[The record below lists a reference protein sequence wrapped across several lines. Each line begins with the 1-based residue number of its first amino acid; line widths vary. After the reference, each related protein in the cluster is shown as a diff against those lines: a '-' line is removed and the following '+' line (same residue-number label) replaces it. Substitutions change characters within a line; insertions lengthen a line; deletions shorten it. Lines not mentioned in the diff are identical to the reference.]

1 MEENHIMD
9 SGAVVS
15 NRSFRY
21 GLFGCILGISAPI
34 GWTLIRLIF
43 FAEADQ
49 PLMSQVFG
57 DIVKSPFNIALY
69 AYMGIGTACVLAVL
83 GHYIGKTTDEL
94 HSRATELDGLHQ
106 EVASQKEVFEQ
117 RYRALDNNI
126 KNFHQIS
133 SKIQK
138 SIDIQEVL
146 RLCAEGLHDV
156 LGYERVSILM
166 ADEGRSNLSFV
177 ASVGTP
183 DFNPQGVSIPLDIR
197 SGVIFKCFADR
208 QIYMIDDISTYPAD
222 FRLKPPYDAIRA
234 LRSRSFVL
242 CPIIVKGEAVG
253 VFGIDNRQSRRPL
266 NDTDVDTIRLFA
278 DQAASAI
285 VRINLLKAIGTL
297 TSELETTFSDL
308 LKNRDHYSRYVMNL
322 KVAVNSVADGTAHI
336 ASAAESVL
344 GSVDE
349 TSSSVS
355 NIYVSIEQVTKNLDY
370 LSESIEKSA
379 SAMEELSSTIKNVE
393 QSAAIS
399 HQVSSKVKEEAD
411 RGRQVVKETI
421 ASLAEIQRSVDL
433 SFDAMK
439 RLTENSGRIESIVGV
454 INDITKRTNL
464 LALNASIIAAQAGEY
479 GKSFGVVADEIRN
492 LSLQTG
498 QSTGEITGIIEE
510 IMNESRSAAQNI
522 SASRELVQKGVE
534 LGGVMGQ
541 SLQVI
546 HESSARSLDMTQEI
560 KIATEEQARSV
571 QLVTHSIENV
581 SSMSSQIFKASKEQS
596 DAAMN
601 IVRSV
606 DTIKEM
612 TQEMVKATVKQVED
626 GGEIKQSVEAV
637 GEMVTR
643 IFEDMEVRRGES
655 SAVVRELEMMKK
667 NAE

>member
-1 MEENHIMD
+1 MN
-9 SGAVVS
+9 SGAVTK
-15 NRSFRY
+15 NRSFLY

-34 GWTLIRLIF
+34 GWTIIRVIF
-43 FAEADQ
+43 FADHEHS
-49 PLMSQVFG
+49 LLSQIFG

-69 AYMGIGTACVLAVL
+69 TYMGAGTACVLAIL
-83 GHYIGKTTDEL
+83 GYYIGKTNDEL
-94 HSRATELDGLHQ
+94 YQRASELNALHQ

-117 RYRALDNNI
+117 RYRALDSNI
-126 KNFHQIS
+126 KSFHQIS

-138 SIDIQEVL
+138 SIDIDEVL
-146 RLCAEGLHDV
+146 SLCAEGLHDV

-166 ADEGRSNLSFV
+166 ADKERSNLSFV

-183 DFNPQGVSIPLDIR
+183 NFNQQGVSIPLDIR
-197 SGVIFKCFADR
+197 SGVIFKSFAER
-208 QIYMIDDISTYPAD
+208 QIYMIDDISNYPAD
-222 FRLKPPYDAIRA
+222 FRLKPPFDAIRA

-253 VFGIDNRQSRRPL
+253 IFGIDNRETRRTL
-266 NDTDVDTIRLFA
+266 NDTDVDTVRLFA

-285 VRINLLKAIGTL
+285 IRINLLNAIGTL

-308 LKNRDHYSRYVMNL
+308 LKNRDHYSRYVANL
-322 KVAVNSVADGTAHI
+322 KEAVNSVADGTAHI

-344 GSVDE
+344 ASVDE

-379 SAMEELSSTIKNVE
+379 SGMEELNSTIKNVE
-393 QSAAIS
+393 QSAVIS

-411 RGRQVVKETI
+411 RGARIMQETSD
-421 ASLAEIQRSVDL
+421 SLSEIQRSVDL
-433 SFDAMK
+433 SFEAMK

-498 QSTGEITGIIEE
+498 QSTGEITAIIEE

-522 SASRELVQKGVE
+522 TSSKELVQKGVD
-534 LGGVMGQ
+534 LGGIMGQ
-541 SLQVI
+541 SLKVI

-560 KIATEEQARSV
+560 KIATEEQVRSV

-596 DAAMN
+596 DAAMS

-606 DTIKEM
+606 DVIKEM
-612 TQEMVKATVKQVED
+612 TQEMVRATVKQVED
-626 GGEIKQSVEAV
+626 GSEIKQSVEAV
-637 GEMVTR
+637 GEMVTK
-643 IFEDMEVRRGES
+643 IFEDMEVRSGES
-655 SAVVRELEMMKK
+655 SAVVSELEMMKK
-667 NAE
+667 IAE